1 MLPEA
6 TNDVAKL
13 KEEAEYFTNQ
23 VHREVRRVTA
33 MNYELLRATTLNIAE
48 MHLRL
53 TSQVSTGWQYFQNY
67 YCSQNEQRKE
77 DDEKALIASADDY
90 YVATEDNVN
99 DSSIMQMPLYKE
111 DEGEEQVQP
120 IIKAK

>member
-6 TNDVAKL
+6 TTDVAKL

-33 MNYELLRATTLNIAE
+33 LNYELLRATTLNIAE

-53 TSQVSTGWQYFQNY
+53 TFQLSQGWQ
-67 YCSQNEQRKE
+67 
-77 DDEKALIASADDY
+77 
-90 YVATEDNVN
+90 
-99 DSSIMQMPLYKE
+99 
-111 DEGEEQVQP
+111 
-120 IIKAK
+120 